1 MNNEEML
8 KQEISFMYA
17 KYTELCEAYKKLVL
31 STQKDIKPSVTDQS
45 KMDFRY

>member
-17 KYTELCEAYKKLVL
+17 KYTELCEIYKKLVL
-31 STQKDIKPSVTDQS
+31 NTQKNVKPSVTDQS
-45 KMDFRY
+45 QMDFTY